1 MPTTILTA
9 PTVEPVSLAEAKLHC
24 RVDTTDEN
32 TLLSALIVAAR
43 EYVEQVT
50 GRALI
55 TRTYRAMEY
64 ATGAAFELL
73 YPPFR
78 TLDSVETCDI
88 YGDLI
93 AGSAV
98 IGSGA
103 NGAVTVSI
111 DGAAANSHTVQ
122 VIVSTAVGLS
132 LSAAEVGG
140 AIAVTLGTD
149 GTGALDATKNTAT
162 KVAAVLSALDGI
174 TATASGTG
182 ATALSAA
189 EGPTDLTG
197 GAGTLTTVDEDD
209 YTLDRLRQVPTL
221 TVSSVADDAEAVRVV
236 YTAGY
241 GDAAT
246 DVPQA
251 IRQAIL
257 LLVGAWYGQRESIS
271 PETVR
276 EVPFAVTALLSAY
289 GMEFWG
295 MGTGR

>member
-1 MPTTILTA
+1 MPTIILTA

-24 RVDTTDEN
+24 RVDTTDEDA
-32 TLLSALIVAAR
+32 LISALIVAAR

-73 YPPFR
+73 YPPLQ

-93 AGSAV
+93 AGSAT

-103 NGAVTVSI
+103 NGVVTVSI
-111 DGAAANSHTVQ
+111 DGAVANSHTVE
-122 VIVSTAVGLS
+122 VVAGVGLGLS

-140 AIAVTLGTD
+140 AITVTLGTD
-149 GTGALDATKNTAT
+149 GAGALDATKNTAT
-162 KVAAVLSALDGI
+162 KVAAVLTALDDI
-174 TATASGTG
+174 TAECSGTG
-182 ATALSAA
+182 ATALTAA
-189 EGPTDLTG
+189 EGPTALTG
-197 GAGTLTTVDEDD
+197 GAGALTAVDEDD

-241 GDAAT
+241 GDAAA
-246 DVPQA
+246 DIPQA

-257 LLVGAWYGQRESIS
+257 LLVGAWYGQRETIS
-271 PETVR
+271 RDAMR
-276 EVPFAVTALLSAY
+276 EVPFAVTALLSVY